1 MRNLLAWM
9 FLSFLVA
16 VIYFVVKKNR
26 EKKAAQNRA
35 NAWPEALELVISS
48 LQSGASI
55 TESLSNLANVGPNS
69 LRLDFADFST
79 NMASGMKF
87 EIALNK
93 LKTKLQIQSL
103 ISCVRHFTLLP
114 NLAAETQ
121 SRCFANY
128 LSMYQQIYQFV
139 LR

>member
-1 MRNLLAWM
+1 MRNLLIWM

-35 NAWPEALELVISS
+35 NAWPEALDLVISS

-55 TESLSNLANVGPNS
+55 TESLSNLAIVGPNP
-69 LRLDFADFST
+69 LRLDFADFSL

-93 LKTKLQIQSL
+93 LKKINCRKS
-103 ISCVRHFTLLP
+103 VR
-114 NLAAETQ
+114 
-121 SRCFANY
+121 
-128 LSMYQQIYQFV
+128 
-139 LR
+139 

>member
-1 MRNLLAWM
+1 MRNLFIWM

-35 NAWPEALELVISS
+35 NAWPEALDLVISS

-55 TESLSNLANVGPNS
+55 TESLSNLAIVGPNP
-69 LRLDFADFST
+69 LRLDFADFSL
-79 NMASGMKF
+79 NMANGMKF

-93 LKTKLQIQSL
+93 LKTK
-103 ISCVRHFTLLP
+103 FT
-114 NLAAETQ
+114 EI
-121 SRCFANY
+121 
-128 LSMYQQIYQFV
+128 M
-139 LR
+139 

>member
-1 MRNLLAWM
+1 M

-35 NAWPEALELVISS
+35 NAWPEALDLVISS

-55 TESLSNLANVGPNS
+55 TESLSNLAIVGPNP
-69 LRLDFADFST
+69 LRLDFADFSL

-93 LKTKLQIQSL
+93 LKTKFADQSL
-103 ISCVRHFTLLP
+103 ISYVRLSTLLP
-114 NLAAETQ
+114 SLVVETP
-121 SRCFANY
+121 SKCFANY